1 MVAVMM
7 PVTLP
12 RATGYRPLHSALI
25 LTLLVLLTLAYLAKM
40 IGGWIEIASRQPDL
54 RVSLATPVAL
64 WLGDRK
70 VMIPMNM
77 LPRPEQRVEGSF
89 HEQLTLEVH
98 WPSMTGYNGNIA
110 GRESTKP
117 QEQVLEM
124 ELVASHRTET
134 TMERMD
140 TALRRLAAGKPQKG
154 PAGLYALDM
163 AGHGGTGS
171 DVLFYEEDESG
182 LETGFAA
189 RCQIS
194 KDGISFCQRDMRL
207 APDLVASYRF
217 DMKLLNSW
225 GRLDRQMGSLFE
237 SFLPH

>member
-1 MVAVMM
+1 MM

-12 RATGYRPLHSALI
+12 KATGYRPLHSALM

-40 IGGWIEIASRQPDL
+40 IGGWIEIASREPDL
-54 RVSLATPVAL
+54 RASQATPVAL

-77 LPRPEQRVEGSF
+77 IPRPEQRIEGSF
-89 HEQLTLEVH
+89 HEQLTLEVN
-98 WPSMTGYNGNIA
+98 WPSMTGYNGSIA
-110 GRESTKP
+110 GRAGKRP
-117 QEQVLEM
+117 PEQVLEV
-124 ELVASHRTET
+124 ELVASHRAET

-154 PAGLYALDM
+154 PAGLYMLDM
-163 AGHGGTGS
+163 TGQGGAGN
-171 DVLFYEEDESG
+171 DILFYEEDETG

-194 KDGISFCQRDMRL
+194 KDATSFCLRDMRL
-207 APDLVASYRF
+207 APDLIASYRF
-217 DMKLLNSW
+217 DMKLLNGW
-225 GRLDRQMGSLFE
+225 GRLDRQMGALFE
-237 SFLPH
+237 TFLPH